1 MAPCDDYAAKALENL
16 ASAESEWTFGRLN
29 SCTRS
34 AYYACFHAAIA
45 ALIQARLAPP
55 EPSQG
60 WGHDWVQAQF
70 VGQLIQ
76 RRKVYPAPLRRT
88 LTDLLDLR
96 HRADYRIV
104 HVSRRDAQ
112 HAVREAQVF
121 VQTVTA
127 SLSREGGNL

>member
-1 MAPCDDYAAKALENL
+1 MAALDDYVAKARENL
-16 ASAESEWTFGRLN
+16 ASTESEWAFGRLN
-29 SCTRS
+29 SCARS

-45 ALIQARLAPP
+45 ALIQASLAPA

-76 RRKVYPAPLRRT
+76 RRKIYPASLRRT
-88 LTDLLDLR
+88 LVDLLNLR
-96 HRADYRIV
+96 HRADYRVV
-104 HVSRRDAQ
+104 HVGRRDAQ
-112 HAVREAQVF
+112 HAVWRAQVF

-127 SLSREGGNL
+127 YLSREGEER